1 MLSIRASL
9 PHLRTIVLY
18 GGEEVPAGVEG
29 VVSWAQL
36 IATGRD
42 ATDTILR
49 TRLANMAINQVK
61 VQVLVHVRRRCGCKY
76 EDKSA

>member
-1 MLSIRASL
+1 M
-9 PHLRTIVLY
+9 
-18 GGEEVPAGVEG
+18 PAGVEG

-61 VQVLVHVRRRCGCKY
+61 VQVLMHVQRRCGCKY
-76 EDKSA
+76 EDKST